1 MEDRLLPCSLR
12 RPQHVVAKQRLS
24 GSISRG
30 NGQQITIGAVMARVK
45 QLFVD
50 SLILRE
56 YSSPVA
62 EALAMIPALNKMA
75 KAGIQGKG
83 QTD

>member
-1 MEDRLLPCSLR
+1 
-12 RPQHVVAKQRLS
+12 
-24 GSISRG
+24 
-30 NGQQITIGAVMARVK
+30 MARVK